1 MGSCII
7 NINNIDFL
15 EDQFFAEM
23 WLWTKWPV
31 GVQSNSSNNLM
42 I

>member
-7 NINNIDFL
+7 NINNIDVL

-23 WLWTKWPV
+23 WLWTKWAV